1 MLRMRRGPIVLLVA
15 TVFVAGCSSGSKT
28 KTGSNTTLP
37 ASTVA
42 ASTTTTVAAPATTNP
57 ALVAKAQAALFQ
69 AADFPAAFKP
79 QPDGGGTCPASASS
93 CSSLNLEQIWSDMLT
108 CLGVHDAPY
117 ATATSPTYL
126 EGLATQ
132 ARATVEYTSAS
143 SAGAIAT
150 AMAGPMYQS
159 CATTALTAD
168 AKRSAPPGGTPGQV
182 TVSPLSVPLV
192 GQKVSAIRANVT
204 MNMQGLQIRIFQDF
218 VVAFNGGT
226 VVRMFFLNP
235 GSAFPQT
242 LEQSLMQKVVS
253 KAGAS

>member
-1 MLRMRRGPIVLLVA
+1 MRRGSILLVFA
-15 TVFVAGCSSGSKT
+15 TVLVAACSSGSKT
-28 KTGSNTTLP
+28 ASNTSLSLP

-42 ASTTTTVAAPATTNP
+42 ASTTTTLAAPPTTNA
-57 ALVAKAQAALFQ
+57 ALVAKASAALYQ
-69 AADFPAAFKP
+69 AADFPAAFKA

-93 CSSLNLEQIWSDMLT
+93 CSSLNLETIWSDMMT

-143 SAGAIAT
+143 SADAIAT
-150 AMAGPMYQS
+150 AMASPQFQS
-159 CATTALTAD
+159 CATTAFTAD
-168 AKRSAPPGGTPGQV
+168 AKRSAPQGGTPGPV
-182 TVSPLSVPLV
+182 TVTPLSVPQV

-204 MNMQGLQIRIFQDF
+204 MNLQSLQVKIFQDF

-235 GSAFPQT
+235 GSAFPAT
-242 LEQSLMQKVVS
+242 LEQSLLQKVVTQ
-253 KAGAS
+253 AGAS